1 MADANDYQA
10 KKCSLRAILRDD
22 ENAAQTVEIIR
33 NTVHMCDRLW
43 THCLLFLKGYMLQKY
58 ENQDPQRQNPFPKV
72 DDKLVLNIFRTL
84 VGSNPGVGDD
94 ETQQQKQDLRAF
106 FQNHYQAT
114 MHEPPEHEPAL
125 SMTNLTQA
133 CVYLSKEVVT
143 CYEKNIVYHW
153 RKHISRFVET
163 AHDKK
168 GRLDIIAAGDGTAA
182 EKREQRASLNNEL
195 NSVCWDLINSKN
207 PNLDYEKQSLAQY
220 HDWIDEKA
228 EFIMPPN
235 RNVQQNVFYDIKASP
250 EDYLYGMIYMGDF
263 IETRAAVYNY
273 NVKLLTAFP
282 LKTQI
287 VPRSIRFDSVI
298 IHDLFDPNRTTLTKQ
313 EGTPLEKRNAMW
325 NMITDLNQSIY
336 RGNQDEDQD
345 GFVFNH
351 QVITDGV
358 SCSVLLIKKSKLG
371 QRCRKKHA
379 GGGDGV
385 EQVSTPYLTSI
396 SPQERADLSNK
407 ILIGIDP
414 GLSDLLFCVNGAD
427 REGQVQYRHTQN
439 SRRKDANVKKNRAQ
453 LLVKKQTTF
462 FNDANAPVPVSV
474 SEWEARGS
482 NFNARTYH
490 FQRFIQYLGF
500 KNHLNSKLRPFYRQT
515 SFRRQRLAQYSKGQQ
530 IEMKLL
536 KEFKEKFHPN
546 AAPQD
551 VLVAIGDWEQS
562 IHRFHEPTK
571 GKGLRKVFEKAGY
584 HVFLIDE
591 YRTSKMCSKCS
602 TNDAQTEKFRQ
613 VPNPRPYRQGMI
625 LRHGL
630 VRCTTCWTM
639 WNRDVNAAVNI
650 WKIAKAILA
659 EQELPPNDPNLRP
672 EYLRRNANNNA

>member
-10 KKCSLRAILRDD
+10 KKSSLRAILRDD
-22 ENAAQTVEIIR
+22 ENAADTVEKIR
-33 NTVHMCDRLW
+33 NVVLMCDRLW

-58 ENQDPQRQNPFPKV
+58 ENDPQRENIFPKV

-84 VGSNPGVGDD
+84 VRSSAEIGDV
-94 ETQQQKQDLRAF
+94 ETRQQKQDLRAF
-106 FQNHYQAT
+106 FENHYQAT
-114 MHEPPEHEPAL
+114 MHEDPEPEPL
-125 SMTNLTQA
+125 SMKNLTQA

-143 CYEKNIVYHW
+143 CYETNIIHHW

-163 AHDKK
+163 AHNKK
-168 GRLDIIAAGDGTAA
+168 ERMDIINAGDGTAA
-182 EKREQRASLNNEL
+182 EKRQQRASLHNEL
-195 NSVCWDLINSKN
+195 NRVTTDLMNSKN
-207 PNLDYEKQSLAQY
+207 PNLDYEKQSLALY

-235 RNVQQNVFYDIKASP
+235 RNVQENVFYDIKASP
-250 EDYLYGMIYMGDF
+250 QDYLYGMIYMGDF
-263 IETRAAVYNY
+263 VETRAAVYNY
-273 NVKLLTAFP
+273 NVKLLSAFP

-287 VPRSIRFDSVI
+287 VPRSIRFDSVM
-298 IHDLFDPNRTTLTKQ
+298 IHDLFDRNRTVLSHQ
-313 EGTPLEKRNAMW
+313 EGTNQEKKDAMW
-325 NMITDLNQSIY
+325 NMITDLNQRIY

-351 QVITDGV
+351 QMITDGV

-371 QRCRKKHA
+371 KKYKKNNNNA

-385 EQVSTPYLTSI
+385 EQVGTPYLTSI
-396 SPQERADLSNK
+396 SPQQRANLSNK
-407 ILIGIDP
+407 ILISIDP
-414 GLSDLLFCVNGAD
+414 GLSDLLFCVNRPD

-439 SRRKDANVKKNRAQ
+439 SRRKDMNVKKNRAQ

-462 FNDANAPVPVSV
+462 FNDADGPVSV
-474 SEWEARGS
+474 SEWEARGT

-515 SFRRQRLAQYSKGQQ
+515 SFRRQRLAQYSKRQQ

-551 VLVAIGDWEQS
+551 VLVAIGDWEQT

-571 GKGLRKVFEKAGY
+571 GKGIRAVFERAGY
-584 HVFLIDE
+584 HVYLIDE

-602 TNDAQTEKFRQ
+602 NTNAQCEKFRR
-613 VPNPRPYRQGMI
+613 VPNPRPYRQGEI

-650 WKIAKAILA
+650 WKIANAILA
-659 EQELPPNDPNLRP
+659 EQEQPPNDPNLRP